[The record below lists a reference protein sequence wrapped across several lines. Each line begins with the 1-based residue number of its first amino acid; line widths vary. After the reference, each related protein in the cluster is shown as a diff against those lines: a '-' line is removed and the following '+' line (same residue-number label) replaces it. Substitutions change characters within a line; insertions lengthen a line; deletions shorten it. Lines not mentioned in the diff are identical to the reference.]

1 MRLRSY
7 ILRLCTTRVTGETPF
22 HDPRFDAQY
31 LRRSFLLCFESG
43 TIFFIFILL
52 SWGQKICPVYKI
64 FLAFFFAFC
73 YLIVSLFK
81 EVFI

>member
-1 MRLRSY
+1 M
-7 ILRLCTTRVTGETPF
+7 GAKKF
-22 HDPRFDAQY
+22 
-31 LRRSFLLCFESG
+31 
-43 TIFFIFILL
+43 
-52 SWGQKICPVYKI
+52 CPVYKI

>member
-1 MRLRSY
+1 M
-7 ILRLCTTRVTGETPF
+7 G
-22 HDPRFDAQY
+22 
-31 LRRSFLLCFESG
+31 G
-43 TIFFIFILL
+43 K
-52 SWGQKICPVYKI
+52 KICPVYKI

>member
-1 MRLRSY
+1 M
-7 ILRLCTTRVTGETPF
+7 
-22 HDPRFDAQY
+22 
-31 LRRSFLLCFESG
+31 
-43 TIFFIFILL
+43 
-52 SWGQKICPVYKI
+52 GQKICTVYKI

>member
-1 MRLRSY
+1 MEAKKFARC
-7 ILRLCTTRVTGETPF
+7 I
-22 HDPRFDAQY
+22 
-31 LRRSFLLCFESG
+31 
-43 TIFFIFILL
+43 
-52 SWGQKICPVYKI
+52 KI